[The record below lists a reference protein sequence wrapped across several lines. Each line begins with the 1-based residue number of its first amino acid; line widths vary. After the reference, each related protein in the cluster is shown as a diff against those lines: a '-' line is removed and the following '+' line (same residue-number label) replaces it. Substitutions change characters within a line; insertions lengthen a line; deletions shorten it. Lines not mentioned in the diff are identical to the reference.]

1 MTRADLVDK
10 ISAKLGLTKKD
21 VEDVIEET
29 INSIYETLRNG
40 GKVTLRGLGV
50 FSVRD
55 RKPRAARNPKTGAS
69 VQVPAKKAPHFK
81 PGKELKAAVNPLA
94 PGSAATPTA

>member
-29 INSIYETLRNG
+29 IHSLYETLRGG

-50 FSVRD
+50 FSVRN
-55 RKPRAARNPKTGAS
+55 RKPRAARNPKTGAA
-69 VQVPAKKAPHFK
+69 VMVPAKRAPHFK
-81 PGKELKAAVNPLA
+81 PGKELKEAVNV
-94 PGSAATPTA
+94 PGPEPAAGA